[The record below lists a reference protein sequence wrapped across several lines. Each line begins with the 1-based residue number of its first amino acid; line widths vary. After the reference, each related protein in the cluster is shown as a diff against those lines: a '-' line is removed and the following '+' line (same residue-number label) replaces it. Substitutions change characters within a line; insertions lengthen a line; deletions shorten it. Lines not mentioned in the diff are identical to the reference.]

1 MRHII
6 TLGHLVLALLADR
19 PSPDSRDPL
28 GKHVVKSMDAL
39 VSGHVAWNNFSEWS
53 KAMSPFWT
61 KNFVYDTV
69 DGFPG
74 TAKYTGLRA
83 WFEGEHLPFNN
94 AFWQVVFSQMIFLGE
109 KQSAT
114 TTTYAVGEWIGP
126 LGKLRPKETQ
136 NKKVIIRI
144 LDFYSL
150 VPDNTSAAG
159 GRISY
164 NWMMIDMVSLLHQ
177 SGHRV
182 LPKPNLSED
191 LGVRPPR
198 AFDGSPAPASFFV
211 NEKDTEASRSIVLS
225 CLQHEWG
232 ERKGVCAKWADDL
245 TWYGPAGIGVAQN
258 KDQYQREFVQKV
270 YSAFLDMTL
279 RVDVLTCE
287 GNYCGAHGYIHGVHV
302 GEWLG
307 QSATGKHVSI
317 RFGSHWHIRD
327 GAILEGWTMLDLPAL
342 FKQLG
347 RDLFSLPETTPQ
359 PADPYLHV

>member
-1 MRHII
+1 M
-6 TLGHLVLALLADR
+6 HLINILVYLFLAVLDAR
-19 PSPDSRDPL
+19 PASDSRDPL

-39 VSGHVAWNNFSEWS
+39 VATHVAWNNWSEWS
-53 KAMSPFWT
+53 RAMQPFWA
-61 KNFVYDTV
+61 NEFVYDTV
-69 DGFPG
+69 EGFPG
-74 TAKYTGLRA
+74 AANYTGLQA

-94 AFWQVVFSQMIFLGE
+94 AFWPVVFSQMIFLGE

-126 LGKLRPKETQ
+126 LGKLRPRGAQ
-136 NKKVIIRI
+136 NKQIIIRI
-144 LDFYSL
+144 LDFYRL
-150 VPDNTSAAG
+150 VPDNSSAAG

-164 NWMMIDMVSLLHQ
+164 NWMMIDMVSLLLQ

-211 NEKDTEASRSIVLS
+211 AEKDTEASRSTVLS
-225 CLQHEWG
+225 CLQHEWV
-232 ERKGVCAKWADDL
+232 EHKGVCVQWADDL
-245 TWYGPAGIGVAQN
+245 TWYGPVGIGVAHN

-270 YSAFLDMTL
+270 YGAFSDIKLQI
-279 RVDVLTCE
+279 DVLTCE

-307 QSATGKHVSI
+307 QSATGKHVRL
-317 RFGSHWHIRD
+317 RFRSHWHIRD
-327 GAILEGWTMLDLPAL
+327 GVIIEGWTMLDLPAF

-347 RDLFSLPETTPQ
+347 INLFSLPDIIPNPE
-359 PADPYLHV
+359 LSLLLM